1 MEVNIILANDEIL
14 ETDISRGTYEYI
26 KSKLDT
32 KNSVLSECVKS
43 IEIVK

>member
-26 KSKLDT
+26 KSKLNAKD
-32 KNSVLSECVKS
+32 SAFSECVKS